1 MPDMTRVLKWFSPL
15 QLIKW
20 VNSSLTHQL
29 IVGGVLL
36 LATAIAVVVALLVDG
51 SWYSG
56 FETKSFW
63 DWMQLL
69 LIPLTI
75 VIIGTIFQFSENRTD
90 REIGKERVQQETLN
104 SYLDSMGTLI
114 VNGGLDQPQ
123 TVQVMRAR
131 TAATIRV
138 LANVDHRNAVFG
150 FLRDADL
157 IGRRM
162 EQDGNDD
169 TQPNG
174 PKPVALLERIVLMA
188 ANLRRAN
195 LLEAN
200 LTRAVL
206 READLRRASPR
217 GGQPGVGL
225 PLRGQPDGGQPN
237 GGQPEGGQPGRGL
250 PVRGQPDGGQP
261 NGGQPNG
268 GQPEAGHRYKPTAC
282 TSILSGRRDAAGGHG
297 DRGRGAVAGVQ
308 GEVRRFGV
316 KGGSSL
322 MSF

>member
-15 QLIKW
+15 RLIKW

-69 LIPLTI
+69 LIPITI

-104 SYLDSMGTLI
+104 SYLNSMGTLI

-162 EQDGNDD
+162 AQDGNDD

-174 PKPVALLERIVLMA
+174 PKPVALLERIVLRG
-188 ANLRRAN
+188 ANLRGAN
-195 LLEAN
+195 L
-200 LTRAVL
+200 RD
-206 READLRRASPR
+206 ADLRRATVTNQQLAQASSP
-217 GGQPGVGL
+217 VGATL
-225 PLRGQPDGGQPN
+225 
-237 GGQPEGGQPGRGL
+237 PEGTVIEDEEQW
-250 PVRGQPDGGQP
+250 Q
-261 NGGQPNG
+261 
-268 GQPEAGHRYKPTAC
+268 AFKAKY
-282 TSILSGRRDAAGGHG
+282 
-297 DRGRGAVAGVQ
+297 
-308 GEVRRFGV
+308 
-316 KGGSSL
+316 GGSD
-322 MSF
+322 

>member
-1 MPDMTRVLKWFSPL
+1 
-15 QLIKW
+15 
-20 VNSSLTHQL
+20 
-29 IVGGVLL
+29 
-36 LATAIAVVVALLVDG
+36 
-51 SWYSG
+51 
-56 FETKSFW
+56 
-63 DWMQLL
+63 MQLL

-162 EQDGNDD
+162 AQDGNDD
-169 TQPNG
+169 TQPNC

-188 ANLRRAN
+188 A
-195 LLEAN
+195 
-200 LTRAVL
+200 
-206 READLRRASPR
+206 DLRRAS
-217 GGQPGVGL
+217 
-225 PLRGQPDGGQPN
+225 LRGVNLAEAFLYEASLTAASLTVANLRDADLRGATVTNQQLAQGSFPVGATL
-237 GGQPEGGQPGRGL
+237 PEGTVIEDEEQW
-250 PVRGQPDGGQP
+250 Q
-261 NGGQPNG
+261 
-268 GQPEAGHRYKPTAC
+268 AFKAKY
-282 TSILSGRRDAAGGHG
+282 
-297 DRGRGAVAGVQ
+297 
-308 GEVRRFGV
+308 
-316 KGGSSL
+316 GGSE
-322 MSF
+322 

>member
-15 QLIKW
+15 RLIKW

-29 IVGGVLL
+29 IVGGVLF

-69 LIPLTI
+69 LIPITI

-104 SYLDSMGTLI
+104 SYLNSMGTLI

-138 LANVDHRNAVFG
+138 LANIDHRNAVFG

-162 EQDGNDD
+162 AQDGNDD

-174 PKPVALLERIVLMA
+174 PKPVALLKRIVLRGVNLAEAFLYEASLTA
-188 ANLRRAN
+188 AS
-195 LLEAN
+195 
-200 LTRAVL
+200 LT
-206 READLRRASPR
+206 
-217 GGQPGVGL
+217 
-225 PLRGQPDGGQPN
+225 
-237 GGQPEGGQPGRGL
+237 GGQPEGCR
-250 PVRGQPDGGQP
+250 
-261 NGGQPNG
+261 
-268 GQPEAGHRYKPTAC
+268 PEAGHRYKPTAC

-308 GEVRRFGV
+308 GEVRRFGL